1 MLLLAMGYV
10 GRLHLD
16 ARPELV
22 LNPVADSPPVG
33 APAEVKPEQP
43 SEVVVHVVGA
53 VNKPG
58 LVRLSNSDRV
68 QDAIDKAGGA
78 TKDAQ
83 LELINLAANLVDGT
97 QLDVPRREIVVAE
110 ATAKPAKPVV
120 RRKQPVRELPYRIS
134 MNEPSPYV
142 VKPIRVETPVGSASK
157 PREPKQA
164 PSTAMVSLNSAS
176 KAELDSL
183 PGIGPATAAKIIQY
197 REEHG
202 GFSSIEE
209 LLDVKGIGPKKLAA
223 MRDRLKL

>member
-1 MLLLAMGYV
+1 
-10 GRLHLD
+10 
-16 ARPELV
+16 
-22 LNPVADSPPVG
+22 
-33 APAEVKPEQP
+33 
-43 SEVVVHVVGA
+43 
-53 VNKPG
+53 
-58 LVRLSNSDRV
+58 
-68 QDAIDKAGGA
+68 
-78 TKDAQ
+78 
-83 LELINLAANLVDGT
+83 
-97 QLDVPRREIVVAE
+97 
-110 ATAKPAKPVV
+110 
-120 RRKQPVRELPYRIS
+120 

-142 VKPIRVETPVGSASK
+142 VKPIRVETPLGRASK

-164 PSTAMVSLNSAS
+164 QSTAIVSLNSAS